1 MTAGMEH
8 DLRGY
13 VVLVVDDDP
22 LIRWYAEAILQT
34 ANLKVIVAGNGVEE
48 MEIFHSW
55 RGSIDLV
62 ITDIR
67 MPHMN
72 GTDLAAALRSENPA
86 LPLIFVSGEP
96 APQSIDKLAGG
107 CIFVEKPFAP
117 RLLLDAA
124 LQLLNATRMPE
135 ITFKRA

>member
-1 MTAGMEH
+1 MEH
-8 DLRGY
+8 DFRGH

-34 ANLKVIVAGNGVEE
+34 ADLKVLVARDGVEAIE
-48 MEIFHSW
+48 LFHSW

-67 MPHMN
+67 MPRMS

-86 LPLIFVSGEP
+86 IPLIFISGET
-96 APQSIDKLAGG
+96 APESDGQLQGRFL
-107 CIFVEKPFAP
+107 FVEKPFTP
-117 RLLLDAA
+117 RVLLDAA
-124 LQLLNATRMPE
+124 HQLLNATRMAE